1 MIKKTRKIMSLLSLV
16 CILLPNSGK
25 AQKNIYEN
33 PDFSNISKAH
43 ERIAILPFKA
53 TVNLGQSITKE
64 AQQELEASEGIA
76 VQNALETYFLKAQK
90 RKRYKVSFQNT
101 KDTNA
106 YLNKKGISY
115 DNLDIYTT
123 SELCDVLKVD
133 AIISGSI
140 NLNVQLSKGRSKEFK
155 LIDYVTGNTK
165 YGRIGIKVSDATTGK
180 LIWKYEKEIDRKTGK
195 NTQELIESMMR
206 QASRKFPYELE
217 SLP

>member
-1 MIKKTRKIMSLLSLV
+1 MIKKIKKIISLLSLV
-16 CILLPNSGK
+16 CILLPYKGW

-33 PDFSNISKAH
+33 PEFNSISKSH
-43 ERIAILPFKA
+43 KTIAILPFKA
-53 TVNLGQSITKE
+53 IVNLGQPITKE
-64 AQQELEASEGIA
+64 DQAALEASEGIA

-106 YLNKKGISY
+106 FLKKKEVSY
-115 DNLDIYTT
+115 DNIDVFTT
-123 SELCDVLKVD
+123 SELCEILKVD
-133 AIISGSI
+133 ALISGSI
-140 NLNVQLSKGRSKEFK
+140 NLNVQLSQGLSKEFN

-195 NTQELIESMMR
+195 NTQDLIESMMK

-217 SLP
+217 SLE